1 MRGRDLVLVLVRCF
15 PSAPPHCQL
24 LAASVAGIG
33 FLMSNVSHLLCGLN
47 RKSLDEPQNRPRN
60 EKTTKRE
67 RHPPTPP
74 HNKPPSYRLTHASDF
89 TAPPYTFNYISL
101 SCDRNIYV
109 RRSTFVGDGSRP
121 FLAIAIVSPFSLS
134 SPPWT
139 ESPYPYSLPPSPY
152 PYPLR
157 SSSSGETPPP
167 APSDVC
173 AGCGVKKSEMKA
185 GCNGQGRIA
194 GGVGAVIDWWP
205 IKAYRP
211 CPAFEASGG
220 KYTRKGQIT
229 DEVLFGRNDGS
240 QTKF

>member
-1 MRGRDLVLVLVRCF
+1 MFVDQPSWEMVVVL
-15 PSAPPHCQL
+15 S
-24 LAASVAGIG
+24 
-33 FLMSNVSHLLCGLN
+33 
-47 RKSLDEPQNRPRN
+47 
-60 EKTTKRE
+60 
-67 RHPPTPP
+67 
-74 HNKPPSYRLTHASDF
+74 
-89 TAPPYTFNYISL
+89 SL
-101 SCDRNIYV
+101 SLSFLLSPSLLRLG
-109 RRSTFVGDGSRP
+109 RRVPTH
-121 FLAIAIVSPFSLS
+121 I
-134 SPPWT
+134 
-139 ESPYPYSLPPSPY
+139 PY

-167 APSDVC
+167 APSDVF

-205 IKAYRP
+205 IKAYRT

-220 KYTRKGQIT
+220 KYTRKCQIT

>member
-1 MRGRDLVLVLVRCF
+1 MNHKIGRETKRRRRERDI
-15 PSAPPHCQL
+15 PPPHPTTNPLHTAL
-24 LAASVAGIG
+24 LTPLISPLHHIPSIIYHYHAIGISMFVDQPSWEMVVVLSSLSLS
-33 FLMSNVSHLLCGLN
+33 FLLSPSLLRLG
-47 RKSLDEPQNRPRN
+47 RRV
-60 EKTTKRE
+60 
-67 RHPPTPP
+67 PTP
-74 HNKPPSYRLTHASDF
+74 
-89 TAPPYTFNYISL
+89 I
-101 SCDRNIYV
+101 
-109 RRSTFVGDGSRP
+109 
-121 FLAIAIVSPFSLS
+121 
-134 SPPWT
+134 
-139 ESPYPYSLPPSPY
+139 PY

-157 SSSSGETPPP
+157 SSSSGDTSSGETPPP